1 MPAKLRVALLGILV
15 DQQERDKLIEDHVD
29 LVHYIVGRVTV
40 TLPDSVDREDLIS
53 AGIIGLIKAVDR
65 FDPARGVKFETYAS
79 TVIHGEV
86 MESLRARDWAPR
98 GLRRQGREIAR
109 TIGELEGQ
117 LGYAPSD
124 EEIARALQME
134 VGDYHRVLGEIS
146 GTMLLSLEE
155 MLEARPHLEAE
166 SLKPGQDSSYKN
178 PAKAIEEAE
187 LQQIIARAIE
197 QLPEREKHI
206 VALYYQEE
214 LTLREIGEVLGV
226 TESRICQI
234 HAQAISRLHGY
245 LTSRLG

>member
-1 MPAKLRVALLGILV
+1 VN
-15 DQQERDKLIEDHVD
+15 QQERDKLIEDHVD

-40 TLPDSVDREDLIS
+40 TLPGSVDREDLIS

-79 TVIHGEV
+79 TVIRGEV

-98 GLRRQGREIAR
+98 SLRRQGREIAR
-109 TIGELEGQ
+109 TIGELEMQ
-117 LGYAPSD
+117 LGYPPSD
-124 EEIARALQME
+124 EEIAEALQMDAE
-134 VGDYHRVLGEIS
+134 EYHEVLGKIS
-146 GTMLLSLEE
+146 ATLVLSLDE
-155 MLEARPHLEAE
+155 MMDDQSHLRPRLMKSERDVNHR
-166 SLKPGQDSSYKN
+166 N
-178 PAKAIEEAE
+178 PADALEQAE
-187 LQQIIARAIE
+187 IRQMIAQAIE

-234 HAQAISRLHGY
+234 HARAISRLHGY
-245 LTSRLG
+245 LLSHLE

>member
-1 MPAKLRVALLGILV
+1 LRVRLQVALLGILV
-15 DQQERDKLIEDHVD
+15 DQQERDKLIEDHID

-40 TLPDSVDREDLIS
+40 TLPDSVDREDLVS

-79 TVIHGEV
+79 TVIRGEV

-98 GLRRQGREIAR
+98 SLRRQGREIAR
-109 TIGELEGQ
+109 TIGELEAQ
-117 LGYAPSD
+117 LGYAPSE
-124 EEIARALQME
+124 EEIAEALQME
-134 VGDYHRVLGEIS
+134 VEKYHQVLGEIS
-146 GTMLLSLEE
+146 GAMLLSLEE
-155 MLEARPHLEAE
+155 MIEARPHLEAE
-166 SLKPGQDSSYKN
+166 PLNPGQDVSYRSPDN
-178 PAKAIEEAE
+178 ALEQAE
-187 LQQIIARAIE
+187 IQQMIARAIE

-245 LTSRLG
+245 LASRL

>member
-1 MPAKLRVALLGILV
+1 MLLLDTLV
-15 DQQERDKLIEDHVD
+15 DQQERDKLIEDHID

-40 TLPDSVDREDLIS
+40 TLPDSVDREDLVS

-65 FDPARGVKFETYAS
+65 FDPERGVKFATYAS
-79 TVIHGEV
+79 TVIRGEV

-109 TIGELEGQ
+109 TIGELETQ

-124 EEIARALQME
+124 EEIAKALQRE
-134 VGDYHRVLGEIS
+134 VEKYHQGLGEIS
-146 GTMLLSLEE
+146 GAMLLSLEE
-155 MLEARPHLEAE
+155 MIEARPHLEAE
-166 SLKPGQDSSYKN
+166 PLKPGQDASYRS
-178 PAKAIEEAE
+178 PASTVEQAE
-187 LQQIIARAIE
+187 IQQMIAQAIE

-245 LTSRLG
+245 LTSRL

>member
-1 MPAKLRVALLGILV
+1 LLDTLV
-15 DQQERDKLIEDHVD
+15 DQQERDKLIEAHID

-40 TLPDSVDREDLIS
+40 TLPESVDREDLIS

-65 FDPARGVKFETYAS
+65 FDPTRGVKFATYAS
-79 TVIHGEV
+79 TVIRGEV

-109 TIGELEGQ
+109 TIGELEAQ

-124 EEIARALQME
+124 EEIARALNMKVE
-134 VGDYHRVLGEIS
+134 EYHEVLGEIS
-146 GTMLLSLEE
+146 GTALLSLEE
-155 MLEARPHLEAE
+155 LMEARPHLEAE
-166 SLKPGQDSSYKN
+166 PVQSGQDASSGN
-178 PAKAIEEAE
+178 PAKVLEQAE
-187 LQQIIARAIE
+187 LQQMIVRAIE

-206 VALYYQEE
+206 IALYYQEE

-245 LTSRLG
+245 LTSQMG

>member
-1 MPAKLRVALLGILV
+1 LPAKLRVALLGTIV

-40 TLPDSVDREDLIS
+40 TLPESVDREDLIS

-65 FDPARGVKFETYAS
+65 FDPARDVKFETYAS
-79 TVIHGEV
+79 AVIRGEV

-109 TIGELEGQ
+109 AIGELESK
-117 LGYAPSD
+117 LGYVPSD

-134 VGDYHRVLGEIS
+134 VEEYHQVLGEVS
-146 GTMLLSLEE
+146 GTVLLSLEE
-155 MLEARPHLEAE
+155 MMEARPHLEAE
-166 SLKPGQDSSYKN
+166 SLKPGQDVSYSN
-178 PAKAIEEAE
+178 PVRALEEAE
-187 LQQIIARAIE
+187 LQQMIARAIE

-234 HAQAISRLHGY
+234 HAQAISRLYGH
-245 LTSRLG
+245 LSSRLE